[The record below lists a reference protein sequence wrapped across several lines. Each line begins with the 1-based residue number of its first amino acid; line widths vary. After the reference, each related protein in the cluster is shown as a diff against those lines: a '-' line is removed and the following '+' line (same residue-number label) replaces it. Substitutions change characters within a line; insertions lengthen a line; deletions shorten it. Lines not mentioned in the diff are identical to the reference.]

1 MKLDISDLRTI
12 NWSIKSSDMSDP
24 LSRFRNIQS
33 KQLKTHIVHICVPY
47 DQQWGVYKWEICRSH
62 NQTNIKINLGSSKT
76 RAYKDKSFSRQ
87 NPKKK
92 EKKKKYFFTQAF
104 LASACKPTTW
114 NISIHKSSILINCL
128 SISFQIHTLTLFAS
142 IINNAN

>member
-12 NWSIKSSDMSDP
+12 NWSIKPSDMSDP

-33 KQLKTHIVHICVPY
+33 KQLKTHIFHICVPY

-62 NQTNIKINLGSSKT
+62 NQTNIKINLGSSKS
-76 RAYKDKSFSRQ
+76 RAYKDKSLSS
-87 NPKKK
+87 KS
-92 EKKKKYFFTQAF
+92 KKKKRKRNIFFTQAF

-114 NISIHKSSILINCL
+114 NISIHKPSILINCL
-128 SISFQIHTLTLFAS
+128 SISFQIHTLLTLFAS